1 MRITVLGSGWF
12 GTPLSLALLNLG
24 HKLVVTTRD
33 LEKKKDLEQKGLTA
47 HLLTAPEI
55 PHADIRNCDLLI
67 LNTPPSAGGVSWFKS
82 WPSTRAWVI
91 FISSTSGKQLADEEW
106 IQGSFKDWTILRFGG
121 LLGGSRHPGK
131 VLSGRENLPGRLW
144 PVNLLHLEDAIG
156 LTLKIIED
164 GIKGE
169 NIQVVSD
176 EHRSREEFYQEY
188 CQQNQLPLPLF
199 DQNDQSTRLALG
211 NERAKEIYQFK
222 WPVKL

>member
-1 MRITVLGSGWF
+1 MRITVLGSGWY
-12 GTPLSLALLNLG
+12 GTPLSLALLDLG
-24 HKLVVTTRD
+24 HELVVTTRD
-33 LEKKKDLEQKGLTA
+33 LEKKRALEQKGLTT

-55 PHADIRNCDLLI
+55 PPSAIIDSDLLI
-67 LNTPPSAGGVSWFKS
+67 LNTPPSAGGVNWFKS
-82 WPSTRAWVI
+82 WPPTRARVI

-106 IQGSFKDWTILRFGG
+106 IKSTFKEWTILRFGG
-121 LLGGSRHPGK
+121 LLGEKRHPGK

-144 PVNLLHLEDAIG
+144 PVNLLHLEDAVG
-156 LTLKIIED
+156 FTLKIIET

-169 NIQVVSD
+169 IIQVVSE

-188 CQQNQLPLPLF
+188 CLQNQLPLPLF
-199 DQNDQSTRLALG
+199 DQNDQSKRSIID